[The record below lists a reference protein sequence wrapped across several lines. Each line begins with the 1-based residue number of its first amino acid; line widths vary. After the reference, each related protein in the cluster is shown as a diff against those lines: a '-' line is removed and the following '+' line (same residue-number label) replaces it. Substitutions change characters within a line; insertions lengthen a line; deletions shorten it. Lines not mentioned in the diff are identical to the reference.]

1 MTFQEYQ
8 KKEYGYDCI
17 TTFWDDFCI
26 AEKFGGISGVKDTFR
41 RAFKEWKDNYKYLTE
56 LVIVLN
62 RRCWMLH
69 NRGMNELSSVYLNL
83 YEKAHDYALNNLEG
97 EEFDYYHQL
106 TD

>member
-26 AEKFGGISGVKDTFR
+26 DEKFGGISGVKDTFR

-62 RRCWMLH
+62 HRCWMLH